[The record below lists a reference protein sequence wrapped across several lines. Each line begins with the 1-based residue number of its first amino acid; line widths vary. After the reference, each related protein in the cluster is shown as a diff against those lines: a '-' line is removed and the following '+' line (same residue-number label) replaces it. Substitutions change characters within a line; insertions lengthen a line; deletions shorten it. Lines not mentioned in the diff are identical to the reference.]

1 MVPVGAEDGLSSD
14 RATQAHAFAD
24 SIAADAI
31 LAERAAF
38 QVATTSILGS
48 GRIRQQPLP
57 RRTPRVS
64 LIVVLPENH
73 VLSPDRLAHGLRA
86 HGNQD
91 IDVIV
96 ACAGQ
101 PTNLSALQRS
111 VGDAQ
116 FLLAPAGTT
125 TEDLR
130 ELAMRQVPGDIVTL
144 LSGALLPEAI
154 ANTELSMTS

>member
-1 MVPVGAEDGLSSD
+1 MVPVSPEVRPNSD
-14 RATQAHAFAD
+14 RASQAHAFAD
-24 SIAADAI
+24 AI
-31 LAERAAF
+31 LTEKPEAKDHQGAPGLSFETVKK
-38 QVATTSILGS
+38 QTV
-48 GRIRQQPLP
+48 P

-73 VLSPDRLAHGLRA
+73 VVSPDRLAEGLRA

-91 IDVIV
+91 IDVVV

-125 TEDLR
+125 IEDLR
-130 ELAMRQVPGDIVTL
+130 VLAMRQVPGDIVTL
-144 LSGALLPEAI
+144 LSGALLPPA
-154 ANTELSMTS
+154 AADSELVMTS

>member
-1 MVPVGAEDGLSSD
+1 MVQAGNDDSLSSD
-14 RATQAHAFAD
+14 RPSQPHAFAD
-24 SIAADAI
+24 AIVTEKSDTSDQGIPGPRAETVKHSAA
-31 LAERAAF
+31 
-38 QVATTSILGS
+38 
-48 GRIRQQPLP
+48 P
-57 RRTPRVS
+57 RCTPRVS

-73 VLSPDRLAHGLRA
+73 VVSPQRLAEGLRA
-86 HGNQD
+86 HGGQQ
-91 IDVIV
+91 IDVVV

-116 FLLAPAGTT
+116 FILAPAGTS

-144 LSGALLPEAI
+144 LSGALLRESSVDA
-154 ANTELSMTS
+154 ERFMTS

>member
-1 MVPVGAEDGLSSD
+1 MDPVGAEDVLNPD
-14 RATQAHAFAD
+14 RASQAHAFAD
-24 SIAADAI
+24 AIIAEQSRPKHQGA
-31 LAERAAF
+31 
-38 QVATTSILGS
+38 LGA
-48 GRIRQQPLP
+48 GFEPRKHQAVP

-73 VLSPDRLAHGLRA
+73 VVSPDRLAQGLRA
-86 HGNQD
+86 HGDQD
-91 IDVIV
+91 IDVVV

-116 FLLAPAGTT
+116 FLLAPVGTT

-144 LSGALLPEAI
+144 LSGALLPEMG
-154 ANTELSMTS
+154 ANAELSMTS